1 MSAEPLLWLCGIAVA
16 LSVAGLAGLRRRD
29 IGDLGPS
36 RLTGRVLDQLADYVQ
51 ESNEIT
57 LAGGDAVEPPRK

>member
-1 MSAEPLLWLCGIAVA
+1 
-16 LSVAGLAGLRRRD
+16 VAGLVGLWRRD

-36 RLTGRVLDQLADYVQ
+36 RLTGRVLDSLADYVQ

-57 LAGGDAVEPPRK
+57 SAAGSAARPPGNN